1 MFLAIFLENIK
12 SHSPV
17 EHSTFSRVNQMVF
30 YGRERCDCDSY
41 NSKFVIKERFE
52 KLTSVIFYF
61 QYRLMIRAKFI
72 GRRKLSDCS
81 NDSPFHVFIELS

>member
-1 MFLAIFLENIK
+1 MFSAIFLENIK

-30 YGRERCDCDSY
+30 YGRERCDSQLKSRY
-41 NSKFVIKERFE
+41 QRFE

-72 GRRKLSDCS
+72 GRRKIGRL
-81 NDSPFHVFIELS
+81 FE